1 MIKKV
6 NIMRGM
12 LSGWTT
18 EKHLKEKSTMINH
31 RDQHSVAE
39 LGSIFASH
47 SSAVY
52 MYCVRSSP
60 EWVRGGEW
68 APFSNS
74 VWKSRLAFSKQL
86 STSKLLRSISLCLE
100 MFGNK
105 EETNLW

>member
-52 MYCVRSSP
+52 MYVPPPS
-60 EWVRGGEW
+60 EFGEENGLHSQTASENQDW
-68 APFSNS
+68 H
-74 VWKSRLAFSKQL
+74 
-86 STSKLLRSISLCLE
+86 
-100 MFGNK
+100 
-105 EETNLW
+105 